1 MKHKIYIET
10 METYITDDLSDALW
24 IDGLQ
29 RQVKVCKQALT
40 YLMLWCDKIEVKLKN
55 EDASTNESD
64 GSEEIIYIFIKINHV
79 VQSDSSVFTNE

>member
-1 MKHKIYIET
+1 
-10 METYITDDLSDALW
+10 
-24 IDGLQ
+24 
-29 RQVKVCKQALT
+29 
-40 YLMLWCDKIEVKLKN
+40 MLWCDKIEVKLKN